1 MMLNEIVSS
10 ICREEPFNLKKDN
23 GLINQLSKNIEEIY
37 YKNSLESFSYTE
49 ILFCI
54 RNMKADDFDYL
65 LENLKILCEKA
76 KGNEKRYKSIFKLK
90 DYIELEIS
98 REYYIKNVAMG
109 EETVRDTFRM
119 GFQKLM
125 EQEESLRESVET
137 EIIKINHSFK
147 KQAKEIDN
155 INGNLISVLG
165 IFGAIIVAFFG
176 GLNLLGSVLSNIDS
190 VSIYRLSFMAVIV
203 ITGLFNIIF
212 LLLHSVGKLTG
223 KKIWST
229 CKENIACKN
238 GNTNSNCIYMDNK
251 IECLYMKYP
260 LLIIFNLASIYTILT
275 ICIMKM
281 FDKYNF
287 IKYTYNFIGDS
298 IFTPIRDWGDNL
310 PSVAFIVV
318 GVVIFGLAEFILYE
332 IVKFL
337 WKKLKKANKCNY
349 SNTEENQP

>member
-10 ICREEPFNLKKDN
+10 IYKEEPFKLKNNNK
-23 GLINQLSKNIEEIY
+23 LIDQLSKQIEEIF
-37 YKNSLESFSYTE
+37 YKNSLESFSYVE

-54 RNMKADDFDYL
+54 KNMEDYDFEYL

-76 KGNEKRYKSIFKLK
+76 QGNTRRYKSIFKLK
-90 DYIELEIS
+90 DYIELEIT
-98 REYYIKNVAMG
+98 REYHIKNVVFN
-109 EETVRDTFRM
+109 EKSVRETFNSSIDELL
-119 GFQKLM
+119 QK
-125 EQEESLRESVET
+125 EREFKLSMET
-137 EIIKINHSFK
+137 EINKMDKSF
-147 KQAKEIDN
+147 QEQRSEIDRL
-155 INGNLISVLG
+155 NGNLISVLG

-260 LLIIFNLASIYTILT
+260 LLIIFNVASIYTILT

-287 IKYTYNFIGDS
+287 IKHMYISIGDF
-298 IFTPIRDWGDNL
+298 IFYLTHYYWGDNL
-310 PSVAFIVV
+310 TSVF
-318 GVVIFGLAEFILYE
+318 FILFGTLV
-332 IVKFL
+332 IVLVECVLIKIGKFI
-337 WKKLKKANKCNY
+337 WKRLKILNECNY
-349 SNTEENQP
+349 

>member
-1 MMLNEIVSS
+1 MLTQILDTLCSKNPNELDINSVSKEFEKYFENTSIGRHSYSDVSS
-10 ICREEPFNLKKDN
+10 YLYKMEP
-23 GLINQLSKNIEEIY
+23 GSYEYLIQN
-37 YKNSLESFSYTE
+37 
-49 ILFCI
+49 
-54 RNMKADDFDYL
+54 
-65 LENLKILCEKA
+65 LENILNKTEEDS
-76 KGNEKRYKSIFKLK
+76 NEVLQKSIFKLIDHIK
-90 DYIELEIS
+90 LESNRETEIQKEYLKQISMQISSVVQKTVEKYIEKASIKENELNLLIQEQKNQIELE
-98 REYYIKNVAMG
+98 
-109 EETVRDTFRM
+109 
-119 GFQKLM
+119 
-125 EQEESLRESVET
+125 
-137 EIIKINHSFK
+137 FK
-147 KQAKEIDN
+147 RQTQEIDK

-287 IKYTYNFIGDS
+287 IKHMYNS
-298 IFTPIRDWGDNL
+298 IFTSTYARGDNL
-310 PSVAFIVV
+310 TSVFFILFGVIVV
-318 GVVIFGLAEFILYE
+318 GLAELALFGILKFI
-332 IVKFL
+332 
-337 WKKLKKANKCNY
+337 WKRLKKSNKCNY
-349 SNTEENQP
+349 SNTEENQS